1 MAAPPPE
8 VQTKRAARGS
18 FIPLS
23 ELIYDQNDE
32 QAHFEVLETFQRFHQ
47 KDDLFRRSWWDERIR
62 SAKAQLFYAT
72 YREPL
77 KSWRKADGFTQK
89 DYALRNAAWHV
100 SDIFTELKE
109 GEDRREGF
117 SDEFTLYREV
127 AEHQQDVGTPALAAA
142 EIKRVARG
150 FGADLVG
157 ITGYDARWMYVQK
170 FSDMSKRE
178 KPQEIPLNLT
188 NVIVTAQSMDYDL
201 IRTVPSALSGAA
213 TGLGYSHD
221 ALVVLSIAQYI
232 RNLGYN
238 AIASMN
244 DTALAIPLAIKAG
257 LGEYG
262 RHGLLITKE
271 FVPRVRLG
279 KIFTDMPLAHDQPR
293 HFGVRQFCET
303 CRRCANGCPVK
314 AIPQGAPSADVHNQS
329 NIQGVRKWS
338 VDGEKCFGYWTAQ
351 NSDCS
356 ICIRVCPYN
365 KDYTKWWNRLGRTLS
380 GTRLRGL
387 MLALDTRMGF
397 GERMKPQAWWRG
409 EREQLHQRVRTLI
422 LSFMPSRKNE

>member
-1 MAAPPPE
+1 MITENLDAKTQPTTHRAPIELVDPTDAA
-8 VQTKRAARGS
+8 AG
-18 FIPLS
+18 
-23 ELIYDQNDE
+23 
-32 QAHFEVLETFQRFHQ
+32 FEVLESFQRFNQ

-62 SAKAQLFYAT
+62 SAKSQLFYAT

-77 KSWRKADGFTQK
+77 KSWRKAEGFTQK

-109 GEDRREGF
+109 NQDRREGF
-117 SDEFTLYREV
+117 SDEFTLYRDV
-127 AEHQQDVGTPALAAA
+127 APTQTDVDTPAEAAA
-142 EIKRVARG
+142 EIKRVAKS

-157 ITGYDARWMYVQK
+157 ITHFDERWLYQQK
-170 FSDMSKRE
+170 FSDLRQQE
-178 KPQEIPLNLT
+178 KAQELPANLP
-188 NVIVTAQSMDYDL
+188 NVIVTAQAMDYDL

-221 ALVVLSIAQYI
+221 ALVVLSLAQYI
-232 RNLGYN
+232 RNLGYQ

-262 RHGLLITKE
+262 RNGLLITKA
-271 FVPRVRLG
+271 FGPRVRLG
-279 KIFTDMPLAHDQPR
+279 KIFTDLPLAHDQPI
-293 HFGVRQFCET
+293 HFGVKEFCT
-303 CRRCANGCPVK
+303 ICRRCADGCPVK
-314 AIPQGAPSADVHNQS
+314 AIPQGAPTAERHNQS

-338 VDGEKCFGYWTAQ
+338 VDAEKCFSYWAAQ

-365 KDYTKWWNRLGRTLS
+365 KDYRHWWHRVGQRLA
-380 GTRLRGL
+380 GTPLRRIL
-387 MLALDTRMGF
+387 LALDKWLGY
-397 GERMKPQAWWRG
+397 GERMRPKEWW
-409 EREQLHQRVRTLI
+409 QRA
-422 LSFMPSRKNE
+422 